1 MEALGRLV
9 EDEKRGVFEQCPGD
23 CKAVGLTARQSEL
36 GLTNPG
42 LMAPRLGEDRIMEL
56 GRAAV
61 LLQSNFKV
69 AKTS

>member
-1 MEALGRLV
+1 
-9 EDEKRGVFEQCPGD
+9 
-23 CKAVGLTARQSEL
+23 VGLTARQSEL